1 MLSSRNETLSLSN
14 LLREAVR
21 ADPYPFYAQ
30 LRSQDPVHWDEEMGI
45 WVLTRYADIAAI
57 YNDHRF
63 SRAQG
68 LMRGFQRLPENEQ
81 QIAEPVYHS
90 FSKTMFYA
98 DPPYHTHL
106 RGLMNNAFTPRRVEQ
121 LRPYIQ
127 RVIDDLLDAGQAKGQ
142 MDLIHDLA
150 YPLPVMVIAELL
162 GLPSQDRQRFKGWS
176 DDLFAILGTV
186 RHAPHLMERAAYS
199 LTQMTEYI
207 TALSHERRQQP
218 RDDLLSALVSVV
230 DNEEALACPH
240 HDSGVK
246 STPHSGSGRAR
257 GRSSAAH
264 LTQEELVSNIN
275 ILLSTGHE
283 TTTHLIGNG
292 ILALLQ
298 NPDQLQKLQQQPQL
312 IYSAI
317 DEMMRYENPVQ
328 ITYRSAI
335 EDVEMGGRQIRKG
348 DLVNSILGSAN
359 RDLEKYTDPD
369 RFDITRNEGRHLN
382 FGLGIHF
389 CIGASLVRLE
399 AEIAFLTI
407 LRRFPNLQ
415 LTTERLDWQE
425 HPIFRGLKSLP
436 VAF

>member
-21 ADPYPFYAQ
+21 ANPYPFYAQ
-30 LRSQDPVHWDEEMGI
+30 LRSQDPVHWDEEMGF
-45 WVLTRYADIAAI
+45 WVLTRYADIASV
-57 YNDHRF
+57 YYDDRF

-68 LMRGFQRLPENEQ
+68 LLRGFQRLPENEQ
-81 QIAEPVYHS
+81 RIAEPVYHS

-127 RVIDDLLDAGQAKGQ
+127 RVVDDLLDVVQAKGK
-142 MDLIHDLA
+142 MDLIRDLA

-186 RHAPHLMERAAYS
+186 RHAPHLMERAAHS

-207 TALSHERRQQP
+207 TALSQERRQQP

-230 DNEEALACPH
+230 DDEEASACPH
-240 HDSGVK
+240 HDSGAK
-246 STPHSGSGRAR
+246 SSPHSGSGRAR
-257 GRSSAAH
+257 ERSSAAH
-264 LTQEELVSNIN
+264 LTQEELVANIN

-298 NPDQLQKLQQQPQL
+298 NPDQLQKLKQQPQL
-312 IYSAI
+312 ISSAI
-317 DEMMRYENPVQ
+317 EEMMRYENPVQ

-407 LRRFPNLQ
+407 LRRFPNVQ

-436 VAF
+436 VVW